1 MRMSRLCTAVRRRP
15 WRLGVI
21 VAATLYVGACKTGP
35 DLTADYAQTA
45 VENYER
51 AIDDFL
57 DHDYDECVQF
67 ADFVRIRF
75 PFSRYAVE
83 AELLIARAEFEQA
96 NYTTAVDAFKQFA
109 KLHPTHEHVRNGWAT
124 YMAAAAAY
132 MNAPQ
137 TFFLLPPDHMRD
149 QSQLQD
155 ALVELEFYFDHYSG
169 TVTEKFALKLRDE
182 VRRRLLKHEL
192 YVANFYLGRDKPE
205 AAIGRLEA
213 AHARYPGIGL
223 DAEVLFLLGITY
235 LRMDEVELSRSTF
248 TELQTQHPQHHHGQ
262 QAKVYLRYI
271 RKKYGPTDPS
281 RKRPDRT
288 PPRPIPPPKPK
299 NMDDAAHPERGR
311 ASGKPS
317 VPAGTSP
324 PPSSP
329 PASSPPPSSPPPESP
344 PPESPPPESPPPE
357 SPPPESP
364 PPESP
369 PPESPPSAPPT
380 SSSPTGKPPKSP
392 PPPGR

>member
-1 MRMSRLCTAVRRRP
+1 MPARLSSAFRRLLRTAGVRGAIAV
-15 WRLGVI
+15 LVL
-21 VAATLYVGACKTGP
+21 AAACKTGP

-45 VENYER
+45 AENYEL
-51 AIDDFL
+51 AVGEFL
-57 DHDYDECVQF
+57 DKDYDECVQY

-96 NYTTAVDAFKQFA
+96 NYTTALDAFKQFA

-124 YMAAAAAY
+124 FMGAASAY

-137 TFFLLPPDHMRD
+137 TFFLLPPEHMRD

-169 TVTEKFALKLRDE
+169 SITEKYALKLRDE

-205 AAIGRLEA
+205 AAIGRLES
-213 AHARYPGIGL
+213 AHAKYPGIGL

-235 LRMDEVELSRSTF
+235 LRMDEIELARSTF
-248 TELQTQHPQHHHGQ
+248 TELQTQHPRHHHGK

-271 RKKYGPTDPS
+271 RNEYGPADPS

-288 PPRPIPPPKPK
+288 PPRPVSPPKPK
-299 NMDDAAHPERGR
+299 NLDDAAHPQRAKAKPGGSSTPSGAGR
-311 ASGKPS
+311 VPSKPATGSGSTVQP
-317 VPAGTSP
+317 
-324 PPSSP
+324 
-329 PASSPPPSSPPPESP
+329 PPPESP
-344 PPESPPPESPPPE
+344 PPESPPPQSPPPE

-364 PPESP
+364 ESP
-369 PPESPPSAPPT
+369 PPESGT
-380 SSSPTGKPPKSP
+380 KPP
-392 PPPGR
+392 

>member
-1 MRMSRLCTAVRRRP
+1 MVMPRVCTAFRWRP
-15 WRLGVI
+15 WRLGV
-21 VAATLYVGACKTGP
+21 VAALALHVSACKTGP

-45 VENYER
+45 SENYDL
-51 AIDDFL
+51 AINEFL
-57 DHDYDECVQF
+57 DHDYEECVQY

-124 YMAAAAAY
+124 FMSAASAF

-169 TVTEKFALKLRDE
+169 TVTEKYALKLRDE

-235 LRMDEVELSRSTF
+235 LRMDEIELSRSTF
-248 TELQTQHPQHHHGQ
+248 TELQTQHPKHHHGK
-262 QAKVYLRYI
+262 QAKVYLAFI
-271 RKKYGPTDPS
+271 RKKYGPADPS

-288 PPRPIPPPKPK
+288 PAHPISPPKPK
-299 NMDDAAHPERGR
+299 NLDDAAHPER
-311 ASGKPS
+311 ASGKRTL
-317 VPAGTSP
+317 PAGTRAPP
-324 PPSSP
+324 PPSS
-329 PASSPPPSSPPPESP
+329 
-344 PPESPPPESPPPE
+344 
-357 SPPPESP
+357 
-364 PPESP
+364 
-369 PPESPPSAPPT
+369 
-380 SSSPTGKPPKSP
+380 
-392 PPPGR
+392 